1 MVRFYTPNLNEA
13 CDALDLYDIDY
24 DLDDGDRLLSGP
36 YSSEEECW
44 NAMLKNAKRE
54 LRIDTEENGY
64 ECEFETVPECGRI
77 TLTNHVNG
85 HSNVTNWY
93 TIEIPDNAKDNT

>member
-1 MVRFYTPNLNEA
+1 MKKNSKWWFIAVYSFDE
-13 CDALDLYDIDY
+13 
-24 DLDDGDRLLSGP
+24 DRLLSGP

-77 TLTNHVNG
+77 TVFR
-85 HSNVTNWY
+85 
-93 TIEIPDNAKDNT
+93 